1 MDRIM
6 LFRTG
11 VQKVCFCIQHGLAV
25 ILLSTLLTSCSS
37 HEEREPVNGE
47 IKINLAASKDVN
59 PNDNGHPA
67 PLKIF
72 VYSVRDMDVFN
83 NVDFLEIF
91 DGNSKPVQEATS
103 KDYEAILQPGEARVI
118 FLKPDRGVHGLGFI
132 GAYRDINDS
141 VWSNSWVFP
150 ERKKSWWW
158 SNIFSDDSIELS
170 VDFQKTKITI
180 NKMD

>member
-1 MDRIM
+1 M

-11 VQKVCFCIQHGLAV
+11 VQKVCFFIQHGLAV
-25 ILLSTLLTSCSS
+25 ILLSAVLTSCSS
-37 HEEREPVNGE
+37 DNEREPVNGE
-47 IKINLAASKDVN
+47 IKINLTASKDIN
-59 PNDNGHPA
+59 PNENGHPA

-83 NVDFLEIF
+83 NVDFFEIF

-103 KDYEAILQPGEARVI
+103 KDYEAILQPGESRVI
-118 FLKPDRGVHGLGFI
+118 FLKPDRDVNGLGFI
-132 GAYRDINDS
+132 GAYRDLNDA
-141 VWSNSWVFP
+141 VWSDSWVFP
-150 ERKKSWWW
+150 VRKKSWWW
-158 SNIFSDDSIELS
+158 SRFFSDDSIELS